1 MSRPAHSEPQ
11 PAHSE
16 PQRAPSGR
24 RPKVLYVMGA
34 GRSGSTILGVA
45 LGNCEGVFFAG
56 ELDKWFAREGAPRR
70 EDPALHAFWREALGQ
85 VGDVQDVFA
94 ARTGWLERSSALLDP
109 RKWRTRRRLRARY
122 RSVSERLYVV
132 VAGLAQATVVVDTSH
147 YPLRARE
154 LQALDGIELH
164 LLYLVRDPQS
174 VVASLARRD
183 VAERRFGTL
192 AANAYL
198 WLTNGLSLLVFLRQ
212 PHERRLL
219 VRHEDF
225 LADPLGVLAQILAGA
240 GAGAGADAGARGGK
254 RASVGGAAGSHAA
267 KPDLE
272 HLRTGIAF
280 HGNRLL
286 GEEFVALS
294 SRPAT
299 AARGSLL
306 TALLQSPWRV
316 LFARL
321 TPATHAAVMAERQAA
336 DGRGS

>member
-1 MSRPAHSEPQ
+1 
-11 PAHSE
+11 
-16 PQRAPSGR
+16 
-24 RPKVLYVMGA
+24 VMGA

-45 LGNCEGVFFAG
+45 LGNCARVFFAG
-56 ELDKWFAREGAPRR
+56 ELDKWFARDGTPRR
-70 EDPALHAFWREALGQ
+70 EDPALRAFWREVLGE

-94 ARTGWLERSSALLDP
+94 ARTGWLERSSALFDP

-122 RSVSERLYVV
+122 RGVSQRLYLA
-132 VAGLAQATVVVDTSH
+132 VAELAQASSVVDTSH

-183 VAERRFGTL
+183 VAERRFGIV

-198 WLTNGLSLLVFLRQ
+198 WLTNLLSLLVFLRH
-212 PHERRLL
+212 PRERRLL

-225 LADPLGVLAQILAGA
+225 VADPSGVLVQILDRTGT
-240 GAGAGADAGARGGK
+240 GTDA
-254 RASVGGAAGSHAA
+254 VM
-267 KPDLE
+267 PDLQ

-286 GEEFVALS
+286 GTEVVALR

-299 AARGSLL
+299 SARRSLL
-306 TALLQSPWRV
+306 TALLQAPWRAI
-316 LFARL
+316 FARL
-321 TPATHAAVMAERQAA
+321 TPATQA
-336 DGRGS
+336 GRGAHARDS

>member
-1 MSRPAHSEPQ
+1 
-11 PAHSE
+11 
-16 PQRAPSGR
+16 
-24 RPKVLYVMGA
+24 
-34 GRSGSTILGVA
+34 
-45 LGNCEGVFFAG
+45 
-56 ELDKWFAREGAPRR
+56 
-70 EDPALHAFWREALGQ
+70 
-85 VGDVQDVFA
+85 
-94 ARTGWLERSSALLDP
+94 
-109 RKWRTRRRLRARY
+109 
-122 RSVSERLYVV
+122 VV

>member
-1 MSRPAHSEPQ
+1 
-11 PAHSE
+11 
-16 PQRAPSGR
+16 
-24 RPKVLYVMGA
+24 MGA

-154 LQALDGIELH
+154 MQALDSIELY
-164 LLYLVRDPQS
+164 LLFLVRDPAS
-174 VVASLARRD
+174 VVASLGRRD
-183 VAERRFGTL
+183 VRERRFATL
-192 AANAYL
+192 PANAYL
-198 WLTNGLSLLVFLRQ
+198 WLTHLLALPVFMRHPRERRMFLRY
-212 PHERRLL
+212 EDLL
-219 VRHEDF
+219 AHPDAVLREILDRF
-225 LADPLGVLAQILAGA
+225 GSSAPL
-240 GAGAGADAGARGGK
+240 
-254 RASVGGAAGSHAA
+254 
-267 KPDLE
+267 PDLE
-272 HLRTGIAF
+272 HLDTGVPF

-286 GEEFVALS
+286 DSGLVALES
-294 SRPAT
+294 QPARTVRVSPLTRVLQLPWRAAFALLRPAI
-299 AARGSLL
+299 RGE
-306 TALLQSPWRV
+306 PR
-316 LFARL
+316 R
-321 TPATHAAVMAERQAA
+321 PA
-336 DGRGS
+336 GRR